1 MKVLIYMVL
10 EATFSCDNAD
20 LPFPA
25 TARFERDRYKNFIE
39 QAERVFR
46 VYDRDSVISIAF
58 PFHNQRQ
65 LEYINKDGTLTDTP
79 SIGEVIWVPTEIDF
93 RRVDNDKRAFEIVFC
108 WTAKECDA
116 LLSASCISYFGE
128 GFSHVQSKLSFR
140 KNDFGT
146 PREESSANKINI
158 ATV

>member
-1 MKVLIYMVL
+1 MVL
-10 EATFSCDNAD
+10 EAIFSCDNAE

-25 TARFERDRYKNFIE
+25 MARFDRDKYKNFIE

-46 VYDRDSVISIAF
+46 IYDRDSVISIAF
-58 PFHNQRQ
+58 PFYNQRQ
-65 LEYINKDGTLTDTP
+65 LEYIKKDGTLTDTP
-79 SIGEVIWVPTEIDF
+79 SIGEVVWVPTEIDF

-128 GFSHVQSKLSFR
+128 YLSHAQSKLSFR
-140 KNDFGT
+140 KNEFSTSRDEV
-146 PREESSANKINI
+146 RLNKNNI
-158 ATV
+158 ANA